1 MKRRKQKEE
10 SRLQEVLVFYDV
22 ETCWDRNNDM
32 FAVTYSCA
40 YIAFLTMETQITP
53 ENLQQHIDETKMT
66 LGPDACSEMLR
77 DLAIR
82 YPKE

>member
-1 MKRRKQKEE
+1 
-10 SRLQEVLVFYDV
+10 
-22 ETCWDRNNDM
+22 
-32 FAVTYSCA
+32 
-40 YIAFLTMETQITP
+40 METQITP